1 MSKDDTTKQRI
12 MLAAGPIFAK
22 KGFRG
27 ATVREISD
35 AAKVNLAS
43 INYYFGD
50 KQQLYID
57 TVFLARQMRV
67 QQVPFPKWETST
79 PAEEKLSGFVD
90 LMLRRLMASQSMPWP
105 VRLLMREIMQ
115 PTEACRQLSE
125 EYFRPF
131 FEALMTIIDE
141 IAGREL
147 PLVQRRQMA
156 FSVIGQC
163 LYYRF
168 AGDVATMLIDDTE
181 IEEQFEIESLKKHI
195 ADFSIAAIRGIAC
208 GPDAAEVTDMKR
220 SSTNKTN
227 T

>member
-1 MSKDDTTKQRI
+1 MSKDDSTKQRI
-12 MLAAGPIFAK
+12 MQAAGPIFAK

-67 QQVPFPKWETST
+67 QQVPFPKWEART
-79 PAEEKLSGFVD
+79 PAEEKLSSFVD
-90 LMLRRLMASQSMPWP
+90 LLLRRLMASQSMPWP

-131 FEALMTIIDE
+131 FQALMSIIDE
-141 IAGREL
+141 IAGCQL
-147 PLVQRRQMA
+147 PLVQRRQIA
-156 FSVIGQC
+156 FSIIGQC

-168 AGDVATMLIDDTE
+168 AGDVATMLIGETE
-181 IEEQFEIESLKKHI
+181 IEEQFEIESLKEHI
-195 ADFSIAAIRGIAC
+195 ANFSIAAIRGIAG
-208 GPDAAEVTDMKR
+208 GPAPEESVDDKST
-220 SSTNKTN
+220 TNKSKT
-227 T
+227 

>member
-1 MSKDDTTKQRI
+1 MSKDDSTKQRI

-35 AAKVNLAS
+35 AANVNLAS

-67 QQVPFPKWETST
+67 QQVPFPKWEAGVA
-79 PAEEKLSGFVD
+79 PEEKLRGFVD
-90 LMLRRLMASQSMPWP
+90 LLLRRLMTLQTMPWQ

-115 PTEACRQLSE
+115 PTEACRQLVE

-141 IAGREL
+141 IVGAKL
-147 PLVQRRQMA
+147 PPVKRRHIA
-156 FSVIGQC
+156 FSITGQC

-168 AGDVATMLIDDTE
+168 AGDVATMLMDE
-181 IEEQFEIESLKKHI
+181 SELEEQFDVEALTEHI
-195 ADFSIAAIRGIAC
+195 TEFSIAAMRGIC
-208 GPDAAEVTDMKR
+208 TP
-220 SSTNKTN
+220 NKQTKQVKSKPKN
-227 T
+227 